1 MIQNKSKYNI
11 VKERQSDD
19 VTIITYTKK
28 ERKCDGC
35 LCIKRADK
43 ISLVK
48 YPIVH
53 RDLGRVMME
62 KKICDDCY
70 DDYREIRSNLKYN

>member
-1 MIQNKSKYNI
+1 MIQNKNKYNI

-48 YPIVH
+48 YPIIH
-53 RDLGRVMME
+53 RDMGRLIME
-62 KKICDDCY
+62 KKLCDDCY
-70 DDYREIRSNLKYN
+70 EDYREIKDNLKYN